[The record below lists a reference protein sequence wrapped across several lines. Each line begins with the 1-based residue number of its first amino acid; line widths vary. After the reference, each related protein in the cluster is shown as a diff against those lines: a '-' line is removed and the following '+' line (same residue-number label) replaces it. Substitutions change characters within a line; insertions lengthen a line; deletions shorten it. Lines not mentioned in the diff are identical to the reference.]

1 MARKAFSFQSF
12 LLRLSF
18 AALLVGGTYNPEG
31 VSYYHWVQAGLP
43 DFGAEKAVVGVV
55 LLIGWVVFLRATVR
69 SLGRV
74 GVVLAI
80 ALFASIVWLLISRG
94 WLSPD
99 SPRAMT
105 YIELGIL
112 TFILAVG
119 MSWSHIRRRLSG
131 QVDVIEEVE

>member
-1 MARKAFSFQSF
+1 
-12 LLRLSF
+12 
-18 AALLVGGTYNPEG
+18 
-31 VSYYHWVQAGLP
+31 VQAGLP
-43 DFGAEKAVVGVV
+43 DFGAEQAVVGVV

-94 WLSPD
+94 WFSPD

-119 MSWSHIRRRLSG
+119 MSWSPDGGTLFVNGRAAMSLHS
-131 QVDVIEEVE
+131 